1 MRDSRGS
8 YESAGRPGPHDRGP
22 GFRHIPNGSTM
33 AYEEGIEV
41 GHLYEDRDSV
51 KKWRRQY
58 EVLRANAL
66 PPAASAELIRQA
78 MEDYTPCDTP
88 PS

>member
-1 MRDSRGS
+1 
-8 YESAGRPGPHDRGP
+8 
-22 GFRHIPNGSTM
+22 M

-41 GHLYEDRDSV
+41 GHLYEDRNSV
-51 KKWRRQY
+51 KKWRRHY

-66 PPAASAELIRQA
+66 PPSASVELTRHA
-78 MEDYTPCDTP
+78 MEDYSPCDTP